1 MPAPPRPPHTR
12 SGSTWRQLRAAW
24 QPAFAPASLAGYL
37 PLMTGCA
44 DQLARRLEA
53 KATAAAGATASGA
66 TAGGGSSVDMWREL
80 GGMTLQVVGS
90 TAYG

>member
-1 MPAPPRPPHTR
+1 
-12 SGSTWRQLRAAW
+12 
-24 QPAFAPASLAGYL
+24 
-37 PLMTGCA
+37 MTGCA

-53 KATAAAGATASGA
+53 KATAAAGA